1 MKTKITVVL
10 FLTFVL
16 TLGQTK
22 GTIKGTLT
30 DKENKNAALPF
41 ANAILKGTS
50 VGVTTDENGVY
61 LLSAVA
67 GTYNLQFSFIG
78 YESIEQQVT
87 IVAGATEII
96 NKSLGAGGYK
106 LQDVVIQKAAT
117 NREKETALFLDQKKA
132 VEIKQSI
139 GAQEMSRKGVSN
151 VEQGLTKITGISKV
165 GSRGIFVRGL
175 EDRYNNLLVN
185 ELPVPSNNPFRK
197 IIPLD
202 LFSTDIVSV
211 IDVYKTFN
219 PNISGD
225 FAGATFNIATTI
237 NSKSTTKISIG
248 VGYTTNNNLSDF
260 LIAKDANT
268 TKGFLGLSEY
278 DRARPTILG
287 STPSNYQLTPAEA
300 QRSFKSGWDV
310 SPVQSPLNTSFG
322 VLHSQKY
329 KFKNDKS
336 ISYLLSLNTENSYTS
351 RSGVDNT
358 FSNNGFY
365 NNLSGSE
372 FHYKTSTSALF
383 SLNYKTQRFFITSN
397 TFYLRSTD
405 NMIQDQKGAFAT
417 NFDNYNV
424 LVRTNQFDQSDY
436 VNTQLLSDYYLNNDK
451 SQSLRF
457 GASFAVT
464 AYKQPD
470 RKFFKSGLDSNNI
483 ATISYG
489 GNNFIRQYLDIKGNN
504 YESGF
509 LEYNL
514 KFGPDKKNKVSV
526 GYNGNQ
532 SNTETSYRFVKTNGN
547 ASFTSNVNS
556 IDAILKTD
564 LLSGAFNYQENS
576 NASFK
581 TKLAEMS
588 NAAYLNLDFKFLKNW
603 QVSGGI
609 RAEKFNRELRY
620 RFNGSFSD
628 PFSIKKI
635 DKTYF
640 LPSINVKY
648 SVNDKS
654 NLRFA
659 ASTNYTKPVTMEVLP
674 ISYVNGDGTSVQGNA
689 FLVNSDNLNIDFK
702 YELFPSSKEL
712 FAVGAFV
719 KHINNPIERTFR
731 GEAGGSG
738 TITTFLNSKSADL
751 FGFEFEGVLDL
762 NRISNHLNNFTLG
775 FNTSLMQTK
784 VAINPTTIDPSTG
797 ESIPSAE
804 THFDRELQGA
814 SKWLVNSDLKYTFD
828 FNKTWNNTASLVYS
842 VNGKRIFTVGSNGL
856 DHIYELPFH
865 QLDFVWNSKI
875 KENYNVKFGVN
886 NILNPYRIQQIG
898 NNSNKAL
905 VNFGPET
912 NTDIVQQF
920 KRGIGFSLNFS
931 YTF

>member
-16 TLGQTK
+16 TWGQTK

-50 VGVTTDENGVY
+50 VGVTTDENGLY

-67 GTYNLQFSFIG
+67 GTYTLQFSFIG

-87 IVAGATEII
+87 IVAGTTEII
-96 NKSLGAGGYK
+96 NKSLGTGGYK

-351 RSGVDNT
+351 RSGLDNT

-436 VNTQLLSDYYLNNDK
+436 VNT
-451 SQSLRF
+451 
-457 GASFAVT
+457 
-464 AYKQPD
+464 
-470 RKFFKSGLDSNNI
+470 
-483 ATISYG
+483 
-489 GNNFIRQYLDIKGNN
+489 
-504 YESGF
+504 
-509 LEYNL
+509 
-514 KFGPDKKNKVSV
+514 
-526 GYNGNQ
+526 
-532 SNTETSYRFVKTNGN
+532 
-547 ASFTSNVNS
+547 
-556 IDAILKTD
+556 
-564 LLSGAFNYQENS
+564 
-576 NASFK
+576 
-581 TKLAEMS
+581 
-588 NAAYLNLDFKFLKNW
+588 
-603 QVSGGI
+603 
-609 RAEKFNRELRY
+609 
-620 RFNGSFSD
+620 
-628 PFSIKKI
+628 
-635 DKTYF
+635 
-640 LPSINVKY
+640 
-648 SVNDKS
+648 
-654 NLRFA
+654 
-659 ASTNYTKPVTMEVLP
+659 
-674 ISYVNGDGTSVQGNA
+674 
-689 FLVNSDNLNIDFK
+689 
-702 YELFPSSKEL
+702 
-712 FAVGAFV
+712 
-719 KHINNPIERTFR
+719 
-731 GEAGGSG
+731 
-738 TITTFLNSKSADL
+738 
-751 FGFEFEGVLDL
+751 
-762 NRISNHLNNFTLG
+762 
-775 FNTSLMQTK
+775 
-784 VAINPTTIDPSTG
+784 
-797 ESIPSAE
+797 
-804 THFDRELQGA
+804 
-814 SKWLVNSDLKYTFD
+814 
-828 FNKTWNNTASLVYS
+828 
-842 VNGKRIFTVGSNGL
+842 
-856 DHIYELPFH
+856 
-865 QLDFVWNSKI
+865 
-875 KENYNVKFGVN
+875 
-886 NILNPYRIQQIG
+886 
-898 NNSNKAL
+898 
-905 VNFGPET
+905 
-912 NTDIVQQF
+912 
-920 KRGIGFSLNFS
+920 
-931 YTF
+931 

>member
-1 MKTKITVVL
+1 MKAKFIILLCTIT
-10 FLTFVL
+10 FFSWA
-16 TLGQTK
+16 QK
-22 GTIKGTLT
+22 ATITGTLT

-41 ANAILKGTS
+41 ANAVLKSTGI
-50 VGVTTDENGVY
+50 GVTTAENGKY
-61 LLSAVA
+61 TLSAA
-67 GTYNLQFSFIG
+67 PGTYTLQFSFIG
-78 YESIEQQVT
+78 YETVEQQVT
-87 IVAGATEII
+87 LIAGETLTI
-96 NKSLGAGGYK
+96 NKALGSGGYK
-106 LQDVVIQKAAT
+106 LQDVVIQKAVN

-139 GAQEMSRKGVSN
+139 GAQEMARKGVSN
-151 VEQGLTKITGISKV
+151 VEQGLTKITGITKV
-165 GSRGIFVRGL
+165 GSRGLFVRGL

-237 NSKSTTKISIG
+237 TSKSTTKLSIG
-248 VGYTTNNNLSDF
+248 IGYTTNNNLSDF

-287 STPSNYQLTPAEA
+287 ATPSNYQLNPTEA

-310 SPVQSPLNTSFG
+310 SSIQSPINSSIG
-322 VLHSQKY
+322 VLHSQKF
-329 KFKNDKS
+329 KFNNDRS
-336 ISYLLSLNTENSYTS
+336 FSYLLSLNTENSYTS
-351 RSGVDNT
+351 RNGIDNT
-358 FSNNGFY
+358 VSNNGFY
-365 NNLSGSE
+365 NNLKGAE
-372 FHYKTSTSALF
+372 YHYKTSTAALL
-383 SLNYKTQRFFITSN
+383 SLNFKAKRFFVTSN
-397 TFYLRSTD
+397 TFYLRATD
-405 NMIQDQKGAFAT
+405 NMIQDQKGAFAA

-436 VNTQLLSDYYLNNDK
+436 VNTQLLSDYFLKEDK

-470 RKFFKSGLDSNNI
+470 RKFFKSGIDATNT

-514 KFGPDKKNKVSV
+514 KFGTDKKHKVSV

-547 ASFTSNVNS
+547 ATFISDVNS
-556 IDAILKTD
+556 IDAILKAD
-564 LLSGAFNYQENS
+564 LISGVFNYQENS

-588 NAAYLNLDFKFLKNW
+588 NAAYVNLDFKLNDKW
-603 QVSGGI
+603 QITGGV
-609 RAEKFNRELRY
+609 RAEKFVRELKY

-628 PFSIKKI
+628 PFDTKKI

-640 LPSINVKY
+640 LPSINIKY
-648 SVNDKS
+648 GVNEKS

-659 ASTNYTKPVTMEVLP
+659 ASKNYTKPVTMEVLP

-689 FLVNSDNLNIDFK
+689 FLVNSDNLNFDLK
-702 YELFPSSKEL
+702 YELFPTAKEL
-712 FAVGAFV
+712 FAVGVFA
-719 KHINNPIERTFR
+719 KHIDNPIERTFR

-751 FGFEFEGVLDL
+751 FGFEIEGVLNL
-762 NRISNHLNNFTLG
+762 NRISSHLENFALG
-775 FNTSLMQTK
+775 FNTSIMQTK
-784 VAINPTTIDPSTG
+784 VAVNATSIDPSTG
-797 ESIPSAE
+797 QSIPSAE
-804 THFDRELQGA
+804 THFDRDLQGA
-814 SKWLVNSDLKYTFD
+814 SKWLVNSDLKYTFN
-828 FNKTWNNTASLVYS
+828 FTKTWSNTASLVYS
-842 VNGKRIFTVGSNGL
+842 VFGKRIFTVGSNGL
-856 DHIYELPFH
+856 DHIYELPFQ

-875 KENYNVKFGVN
+875 NENYNVKFGVN

-898 NNSNKAL
+898 NNYNKAL
-905 VNFGPET
+905 VTYGPET
-912 NTDIVQQF
+912 NTDIIQQY

>member
-1 MKTKITVVL
+1 MKTKFIFLLCLFASITWA
-10 FLTFVL
+10 
-16 TLGQTK
+16 QTK
-22 GTIKGTLT
+22 GTISGTLT

-41 ANAILKGTS
+41 ANAVLKGTGI
-50 VGVTTDENGVY
+50 GVTTTENGKY
-61 LLSAVA
+61 ILNASP
-67 GTYNLQFSFIG
+67 GSYTIQFSFIG
-78 YESIEQQVT
+78 YESFEQQVLVT
-87 IVAGATEII
+87 AGETQII
-96 NKSLGAGGYK
+96 NKALGSGGYK
-106 LQDVVIQKAAT
+106 LQDVIIQKAVT
-117 NREKETALFLDQKKA
+117 SRDKETALFLDQKKA
-132 VEIKQSI
+132 VQIKQSI
-139 GAQEMSRKGVSN
+139 GAQEMTRKGVSN
-151 VEQGLTKITGISKV
+151 VEQGLTKITGITKV
-165 GSRGIFVRGL
+165 GSRGLFVRGL

-202 LFSTDIVSV
+202 MFSTDIVSV
-211 IDVYKTFN
+211 IEVYKTFN

-225 FAGATFNIATTI
+225 FAGATFNIGTTI
-237 NSKSTTKISIG
+237 NSKSTTKLSIG

-287 STPSNYQLTPAEA
+287 ATPSNYQLTPTEA
-300 QRSFKSGWDV
+300 QRAFKSGWDV
-310 SPVQSPLNTSFG
+310 SSIQSPLNTSIG
-322 VLHSQKY
+322 VLHSQKF
-329 KFKNDKS
+329 KFTNDRS

-351 RSGVDNT
+351 RNGIDNT

-365 NNLSGSE
+365 NNLRGAE
-372 FHYKTSTSALF
+372 YHYKTSTAALF
-383 SLNYKTQRFFITSN
+383 SLNYKAKRFFITSN

-436 VNTQLLSDYYLNNDK
+436 VNTQLLSDYFLKEDK
-451 SQSLRF
+451 SQSIRF

-470 RKFFKSGLDSNNI
+470 RKFFKSGIDANNS

-514 KFGPDKKNKVSV
+514 KFGTDKKHKVSL

-547 ASFTSNVNS
+547 ATFISDVNT
-556 IDAILKTD
+556 IDAILKAD
-564 LLSGAFNYQENS
+564 LISGVFNYQENS

-588 NAAYLNLDFKFLKNW
+588 NAAYLNLDFKLSDKW
-603 QVSGGI
+603 QISGGV
-609 RAEKFNRELRY
+609 RAEKFSRELKY

-628 PFSIKKI
+628 PFDTKKI
-635 DKTYF
+635 DKTYI
-640 LPSINVKY
+640 LPSINIKY
-648 SVNDKS
+648 GVNDKS

-659 ASTNYTKPVTMEVLP
+659 ASKNYTKPVTMEVLP

-689 FLVNSDNLNIDFK
+689 FLVNSDNLNFDFK
-702 YELFPSSKEL
+702 YELFPTAREV
-712 FAVGAFV
+712 FAVGVFA
-719 KHINNPIERTFR
+719 KHIDNPIERTFR

-751 FGFEFEGVLDL
+751 FGFEVEGVLDL
-762 NRISNHLNNFTLG
+762 NRISSYLDNFALG
-775 FNTSLMQTK
+775 FNTSIMHTK
-784 VAINPTTIDPSTG
+784 VAINPTSIDPSTG
-797 ESIPSAE
+797 QSIPSAE

-814 SKWLVNSDLKYTFD
+814 SKWLINSDLKYTFN
-828 FNKTWNNTASLVYS
+828 FNKTWSNTASLVYS
-842 VNGKRIFTVGSNGL
+842 VFGKRIFTVGSNGL

-875 KENYNVKFGVN
+875 NENYNVKFGVN
-886 NILNPYRIQQIG
+886 NLLNPYRIQQMG
-898 NNSNKAL
+898 SDNNKAL
-905 VNFGPET
+905 VNYGPET
-912 NTDIVQQF
+912 NTDIIQQF

>member
-1 MKTKITVVL
+1 MRTTFI
-10 FLTFVL
+10 FLLCLVAVSM
-16 TLGQTK
+16 LGQTK
-22 GTIKGTLT
+22 GTITGTLT

-41 ANAILKGTS
+41 ANAVLKGTGI
-50 VGVTTDENGVY
+50 GVTTTDNGKY
-61 LLSAVA
+61 TLMAVA
-67 GTYNLQFSFIG
+67 GTYTIQFSFIG
-78 YESIEQQVT
+78 YESFEEQVVIT
-87 IVAGATEII
+87 AGETKII
-96 NKSLGAGGYK
+96 NKALGSGGYK
-106 LQDVVIQKAAT
+106 LQDVVIQKAT
-117 NREKETALFLDQKKA
+117 SNREKESALFLDQKKA

-139 GAQEMSRKGVSN
+139 GAQEMARKGVSN
-151 VEQGLTKITGISKV
+151 VEQGLTKITGITKV

-287 STPSNYQLTPAEA
+287 ATPSNYQLTPTES

-310 SPVQSPLNTSFG
+310 STLQSPLNTSIG
-322 VLHSQKY
+322 VLHSQK
-329 KFKNDKS
+329 FKLNNDRS

-351 RSGVDNT
+351 RNGVDNT

-365 NNLSGSE
+365 NNLKGAE
-372 FHYKTSTSALF
+372 YHYKTATSALF
-383 SLNYKTQRFFITSN
+383 SLNFKTKRFFITSN
-397 TFYLRSTD
+397 TFYLRATD

-417 NFDNYNV
+417 NFDNYKV

-436 VNTQLLSDYYLNNDK
+436 VNTQLLSDYFLNENK
-451 SQSLRF
+451 NQSIRF

-470 RKFFKSGLDSNNI
+470 RKFFKAGLDDTNN

-504 YESGF
+504 YEAGF

-514 KFGPDKKNKVSV
+514 KFGSDKKNKVSL
-526 GYNGNQ
+526 GYNANQ

-547 ASFTSNVNS
+547 ATFTSDVNS
-556 IDAILKTD
+556 IDAILKAD
-564 LLSGAFNYQENS
+564 VVSGLFNYQENS

-588 NAAYLNLDFKFLKNW
+588 NAAYMNLDFKFSNKW
-603 QVSGGI
+603 QVSGGV
-609 RAEKFNRELRY
+609 RAEKFSRELKY

-628 PFSIKKI
+628 PFSTKNI
-635 DKTYF
+635 DKTYI

-659 ASTNYTKPVTMEVLP
+659 ASKNYTKPVTMEVLP

-689 FLVNSDNLNIDFK
+689 FLVNSDNLNFDFK
-702 YELFPSSKEL
+702 YELFPTSKEL
-712 FAVGAFV
+712 FAIGVFA
-719 KHINNPIERTFR
+719 KHITNPIERTFR

-751 FGFEFEGVLDL
+751 FGFEIEGVLDL
-762 NRISNHLNNFTLG
+762 NRISNHLNNFAVG
-775 FNTSLMQTK
+775 FNTSIMRTK
-784 VAINPTTIDPSTG
+784 VAINPTTIDPTTG

-814 SKWLVNSDLKYTFD
+814 SKWLVNSDLKYTFN
-828 FNKTWNNTASLVYS
+828 FNKTWSNTASLVYS
-842 VNGKRIFTVGSNGL
+842 VFGKRIFTVGSNGL

-875 KENYNVKFGVN
+875 NENYNIKLGIN

-898 NNSNKAL
+898 SDYNKAL

-912 NTDIVQQF
+912 TTDIVQQF
-920 KRGIGFSLNFS
+920 KKGIGFSLNFS